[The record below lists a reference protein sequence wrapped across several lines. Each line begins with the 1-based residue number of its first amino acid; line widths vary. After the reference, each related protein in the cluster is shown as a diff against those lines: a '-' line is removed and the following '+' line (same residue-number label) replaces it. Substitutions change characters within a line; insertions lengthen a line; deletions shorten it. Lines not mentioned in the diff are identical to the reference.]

1 MSEPR
6 TGRQGGRRRRSSR
19 DRLPERVLGLAGV
32 AALLLVLA
40 VSVSLVSSAIR
51 GDGDD
56 EQEAIASTTPT
67 PTATPEPTRT
77 PRPRRTPEP
86 LTAGERTVRNAAADV
101 VRSRGF
107 EVTRLRDWDP
117 DDTLRVLIGRTSSG
131 AELAFFFVNGD
142 YIGND
147 SGDPSANLRVRRTS
161 DLTATLSY
169 GTYAP
174 GDDATKPTGDR
185 VDVRFTW
192 DGARLTPASA
202 LPDPSLRTPGRQ
214 TG

>member
-1 MSEPR
+1 MPEPR
-6 TGRQGGRRRRSSR
+6 PGRSGGRRGRSSR
-19 DRLPERVLGLAGV
+19 DRLPERVLGLAGL

-40 VSVSLVSSAIR
+40 VSISLVSSAIR
-51 GDGDD
+51 GDGDG
-56 EQEAIASTTPT
+56 EQEATASATAT

-77 PRPRRTPEP
+77 PRPRPTPEP
-86 LTAGERTVRNAAADV
+86 LSAGERTERTAAAEV

-117 DDTLRVLIGRTSSG
+117 DDTLRVLIGRSTTG
-131 AELAFFFVNGD
+131 GELAFFFVNGD

-147 SGDPSANLRVRRTS
+147 SGDPSASLRVRRTR
-161 DLTATLSY
+161 DLTATLTY
-169 GTYAP
+169 RTYAP
-174 GDDATKPTGDR
+174 GDDADKPTGDR